1 MPLKKGESQS
11 TISENIKE
19 LVNAGHSQSQAVAI
33 AEKTANDD
41 DNTSRYFGEQ
51 ISENMIKTPEGYLIC
66 IDVPIA
72 SSTPMKYNNST
83 VGLETDSPTVMMTN
97 PWEELSTPSTIASF
111 EAKPVTLLHPD
122 GELLDTDTATD
133 EIVGMCVNV
142 RADEVNQTLISDLV
156 IISSEA
162 ITAVLNGIK
171 EVSCGYTAI
180 SVSDNGDGTGDRIG
194 IIGNHVAIVPNGR
207 CGAMCSISD
216 SKGNNKVDKKT
227 ILDTI
232 KSWIKDAEEPVAK
245 EEDVFDA
252 KGAFDALSKQ
262 VADMAAAFSSRDA
275 EPEPAGVPADDKISQ
290 VLELLQKL
298 LAMETAETA
307 NDDDDEVEDSV
318 NDADDIE
325 IVIPA
330 VLDGADDSVVMTP
343 AMLNANAAQ
352 FYKKG

>member
-1 MPLKKGESQS
+1 MPK
-11 TISENIKE
+11 NIQD
-19 LVNAGHSQSQAVAI
+19 LIDAGHTQSQAVAI

-51 ISENMIKTPEGYLIC
+51 ISENMIRTPEGYLIC

-72 SSTPMKYNNST
+72 SSAPMKYNNSS

-142 RADEVNQTLISDLV
+142 RADEVNQTLIADLV

-180 SVSDNGDGTGDRIG
+180 SVSDNGDGTGERIG

-216 SKGNNKVDKKT
+216 SKENKKVDKKT

-232 KSWIKDAEEPVAK
+232 KSWIKDAEEPAAK

-262 VADMAAAFSSRDA
+262 VADMAAKLNKDA
-275 EPEPAGVPADDKISQ
+275 EPEAVPADDKISQ

-307 NDDDDEVEDSV
+307 NDDEDEEVEDSV
-318 NDADDIE
+318 NDADDVQ
-325 IVIPA
+325 IVIP
-330 VLDGADDSVVMTP
+330 VILDGADESVVTP